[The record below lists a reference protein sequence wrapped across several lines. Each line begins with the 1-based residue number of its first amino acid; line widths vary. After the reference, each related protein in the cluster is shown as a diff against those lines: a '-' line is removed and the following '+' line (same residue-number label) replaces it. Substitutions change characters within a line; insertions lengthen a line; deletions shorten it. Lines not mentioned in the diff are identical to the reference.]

1 MTLNEYKLYALTKKQ
16 IEYHSFNPNAV
27 FQCVDLANDYIV
39 KVWGL
44 KAIIGTDAKDFP
56 ERLTPGMEFIKNTVD
71 YLPEAGEVAV
81 WSGKVGG
88 GAGHIS
94 VVLKKGLQTTF
105 QSLDQNWS
113 KPLFITDEKHSYT
126 NVRGFLWSGKVGGSA
141 GHISVVLKKGLQTTF
156 QSLDQNWSK
165 PLFITEEKHSYTNV
179 RGFLRKKESMPLADP
194 LKECLSQHAK
204 LVAEATKKET
214 EIKGLKTS
222 LEENSGQITTQEVEI
237 ATLGKQVSAYKG
249 EVTKKENEIIELNK
263 KLTEKPSG
271 FFVGKR
277 KMLVGILTPI
287 VVAIVKIFSTKLG
300 VELDAQEMLYL
311 ILAGLAYIGVEGV
324 KDLTVA
330 VKSIENT
337 DTATK

>member
-1 MTLNEYKLYALTKKQ
+1 MTLQEYKLYALAKKQ
-16 IEYHSFNPNAV
+16 IEFHSYNPNAF
-27 FQCVDLANDYIV
+27 FQCVDSVNFYIV

-81 WSGKVGG
+81 
-88 GAGHIS
+88 
-94 VVLKKGLQTTF
+94 
-105 QSLDQNWS
+105 
-113 KPLFITDEKHSYT
+113 
-126 NVRGFLWSGKVGGSA
+126 WSGKVGGSA

-222 LEENSGQITTQEVEI
+222 LEENSGQITTQESEI

-287 VVAIVKIFSTKLG
+287 TVAIVKIVSTKLG

>member
-1 MTLNEYKLYALTKKQ
+1 MTLQEYKLYALAKKQ
-16 IEYHSFNPNAV
+16 IEYHSYNPNAV
-27 FQCVDLANDYIV
+27 YMCTDLANDYIV

-56 ERLTPGMEFIKNTVD
+56 ERLASGMEFIKNAVD
-71 YLPEAGEVAV
+71 YLPEAGEIAV
-81 WSGKVGG
+81 
-88 GAGHIS
+88 
-94 VVLKKGLQTTF
+94 
-105 QSLDQNWS
+105 
-113 KPLFITDEKHSYT
+113 
-126 NVRGFLWSGKVGGSA
+126 WSGKVGGSA
-141 GHISVVLKKGLQTTF
+141 GHISVVLEKGLQATF

-179 RGFLRKKESMPLADP
+179 RGFLRKKESMPATDP

-204 LVAEATKKET
+204 LVTEATKKET
-214 EIKGLKTS
+214 EIKGLKAS
-222 LEENSGQITTQEVEI
+222 LEETSEQIT
-237 ATLGKQVSAYKG
+237 TLGKQVSAYKG

-287 VVAIVKIFSTKLG
+287 TVAIVKIISTKLG

-311 ILAGLAYIGVEGV
+311 ILAGLAYIGIEGA

-330 VKSIENT
+330 VKSMENT
-337 DTATK
+337 DTSTK

>member
-1 MTLNEYKLYALTKKQ
+1 MTLQEYKLYALKVKQ

-27 FQCVDLANDYIV
+27 FQCTDLANFYID

-88 GAGHIS
+88 
-94 VVLKKGLQTTF
+94 
-105 QSLDQNWS
+105 
-113 KPLFITDEKHSYT
+113 
-126 NVRGFLWSGKVGGSA
+126 SA
-141 GHISVVLKKGLQTTF
+141 GHISVVLEKGLQATF

-179 RGFLRKKESMPLADP
+179 RGFLRKKESMPGTDP

-204 LVAEATKKET
+204 LVTEATKKET
-214 EIKGLKTS
+214 EIKGLKAS
-222 LEENSGQITTQEVEI
+222 LEETSDQIT
-237 ATLGKQVSAYKG
+237 TLGKQVSAYKG

-287 VVAIVKIFSTKLG
+287 VVAVVKIISTKLG

-311 ILAGLAYIGVEGV
+311 ILAGLAYIGIEGA

-330 VKSIENT
+330 VKSMENT
-337 DTATK
+337 DTSTK

>member
-1 MTLNEYKLYALTKKQ
+1 MRYPCGT
-16 IEYHSFNPNAV
+16 SNA
-27 FQCVDLANDYIV
+27 D
-39 KVWGL
+39 
-44 KAIIGTDAKDFP
+44 
-56 ERLTPGMEFIKNTVD
+56 FIKNWYNAQPFGSKTSYGYHEGED
-71 YLPEAGEVAV
+71 YNLKSGGNSDLGQPLVAVADGKIVYYHNASHPTTGFGKHMVLECETSKGKRWYHYCHCQEITSKITDVKEGEVIGKLGK
-81 WSGKVGG
+81 SG
-88 GAGHIS
+88 
-94 VVLKKGLQTTF
+94 TTF
-105 QSLDQNWS
+105 AHLHFTVFKVDPAKLYKGIDSIALN
-113 KPLFITDEKHSYT
+113 TT
-126 NVRGFLWSGKVGGSA
+126 NLNTWWERFEL
-141 GHISVVLKKGLQTTF
+141 IKGET
-156 QSLDQNWSK
+156 
-165 PLFITEEKHSYTNV
+165 
-179 RGFLRKKESMPLADP
+179 SMPLADP

-287 VVAIVKIFSTKLG
+287 TVAIVKIVSTKLG

>member
-56 ERLTPGMEFIKNTVD
+56 EKLSTGIEFIKNTVD

-88 GAGHIS
+88 G
-94 VVLKKGLQTTF
+94 
-105 QSLDQNWS
+105 
-113 KPLFITDEKHSYT
+113 
-126 NVRGFLWSGKVGGSA
+126 A

>member
-1 MTLNEYKLYALTKKQ
+1 MTLNQFKLYALAKKQ
-16 IEYHSFNPNAV
+16 IEFHSFSLNAV
-27 FQCVDLANDYIV
+27 FQCTDLANDYIV
-39 KVWGL
+39 KVWEL

-81 WSGKVGG
+81 WSGGAGG

-94 VVLKKGLQTTF
+94 VVLKKGLRTTF
-105 QSLDQNWS
+105 
-113 KPLFITDEKHSYT
+113 
-126 NVRGFLWSGKVGGSA
+126 R
-141 GHISVVLKKGLQTTF
+141 
-156 QSLDQNWSK
+156 SLDQNWSK
-165 PLFITEEKHSYTNV
+165 PLFITEEKHSYTIV
-179 RGFLRKKESMPLADP
+179 RGFIRKKESMPLADP

-204 LVAEATKKET
+204 LVTEATKKET

-222 LEENSGQITTQEVEI
+222 LEENSDQIT
-237 ATLGKQVSAYKG
+237 TLGKQVSAYKG

-287 VVAIVKIFSTKLG
+287 TVAIVKIVSTKLG

>member
-1 MTLNEYKLYALTKKQ
+1 MTLNQFKLYALAKKQ
-16 IEYHSFNPNAV
+16 IEYHSFNPRAV
-27 FQCVDLANDYIV
+27 FQCVDSVNFYID

-56 ERLTPGMEFIKNTVD
+56 ERLTSGMEFIKNTVD

-81 WSGKVGG
+81 WNGRVGG
-88 GAGHIS
+88 RAGHIS
-94 VVLKKGLQTTF
+94 VVLEKGLQ
-105 QSLDQNWS
+105 
-113 KPLFITDEKHSYT
+113 
-126 NVRGFLWSGKVGGSA
+126 A
-141 GHISVVLKKGLQTTF
+141 TF

-179 RGFLRKKESMPLADP
+179 RGFIRKKESMPATDP
-194 LKECLSQHAK
+194 LKECLSQHSK
-204 LVAEATKKET
+204 LVTEATKKDKTIEGLEIDILKKET
-214 EIKGLKTS
+214 EIKGLNTS
-222 LEENSGQITTQEVEI
+222 LEETSDQIT
-237 ATLGKQVSAYKG
+237 TLGKQVSAYKG

-271 FFVGKR
+271 FFIGKR

-287 VVAIVKIFSTKLG
+287 TVAIVKIISTKLG

-311 ILAGLAYIGVEGV
+311 ILAGLAYIGVEGA

-330 VKSIENT
+330 VKSKENS
-337 DTATK
+337 DTPSK

>member
-1 MTLNEYKLYALTKKQ
+1 MTLNQFKLYALKAKQ
-16 IEYHSFNPNAV
+16 IEYHSFNPRAL
-27 FQCVDLANDYIV
+27 FQCTDLANDYIV
-39 KVWGL
+39 KVWKL

-56 ERLTPGMEFIKNTVD
+56 ERLASGMEFIKNAVD
-71 YLPEAGEVAV
+71 YLPEAGELAV
-81 WSGKVGG
+81 WNGQVGG

-94 VVLKKGLQTTF
+94 VVLKKGLQ
-105 QSLDQNWS
+105 
-113 KPLFITDEKHSYT
+113 
-126 NVRGFLWSGKVGGSA
+126 A
-141 GHISVVLKKGLQTTF
+141 GF

-179 RGFLRKKESMPLADP
+179 RGFIRKKESMPATDP

-204 LVAEATKKET
+204 LVTEATQKDKTIEGLEIDILKKET
-214 EIKGLKTS
+214 EIKGLNTS
-222 LEENSGQITTQEVEI
+222 LEETSDQIT
-237 ATLGKQVSAYKG
+237 TLGKQVSAYKG

-287 VVAIVKIFSTKLG
+287 TVAIVKIISTKLG

-311 ILAGLAYIGVEGV
+311 ILAGLSYIGVEGA

-330 VKSIENT
+330 VKSLENS
-337 DTATK
+337 DTPAK

>member
-1 MTLNEYKLYALTKKQ
+1 MTLNQFKLYALAKKQ
-16 IEYHSFNPNAV
+16 IEFHSFSLNAV
-27 FQCVDLANDYIV
+27 FQCTDLANDYIV
-39 KVWGL
+39 KVWEL

-81 WSGKVGG
+81 WSGGAGG
-88 GAGHIS
+88 GAGHIA
-94 VVLKKGLQTTF
+94 VVLRKGLRTTF
-105 QSLDQNWS
+105 
-113 KPLFITDEKHSYT
+113 
-126 NVRGFLWSGKVGGSA
+126 R
-141 GHISVVLKKGLQTTF
+141 
-156 QSLDQNWSK
+156 SLDQNWSK
-165 PLFITEEKHSYTNV
+165 PLFITEEKHSYTIV
-179 RGFLRKKESMPLADP
+179 RGFIRKKESMPLADP

-204 LVAEATKKET
+204 LVTEATKKET

-222 LEENSGQITTQEVEI
+222 LEENSDQIT
-237 ATLGKQVSAYKG
+237 TLGKQVSAYKG

-287 VVAIVKIFSTKLG
+287 TVAIVKIVSTKLG

>member
-1 MTLNEYKLYALTKKQ
+1 MTLNQFKLYALAKKQ
-16 IEYHSFNPNAV
+16 IEFHSFSLNAV
-27 FQCVDLANDYIV
+27 FQCTDLANDYIV
-39 KVWGL
+39 KVWEL

-81 WSGKVGG
+81 WSGGAGG

-94 VVLKKGLQTTF
+94 VVLKKGLRTTF
-105 QSLDQNWS
+105 
-113 KPLFITDEKHSYT
+113 
-126 NVRGFLWSGKVGGSA
+126 R
-141 GHISVVLKKGLQTTF
+141 
-156 QSLDQNWSK
+156 SLDQNWSK
-165 PLFITEEKHSYTNV
+165 PLFITEEKHSYTIV
-179 RGFLRKKESMPLADP
+179 RGFIRKKESMPLADP

-204 LVAEATKKET
+204 LVTEATKKDKTIEGLDIDVFKKET

-222 LEENSGQITTQEVEI
+222 LEENSDQIT
-237 ATLGKQVSAYKG
+237 TLGKQVSAYKG

-287 VVAIVKIFSTKLG
+287 TVAIVNIVSTKLG

>member
-1 MTLNEYKLYALTKKQ
+1 MTLQEYKLYALAKKQ
-16 IEYHSFNPNAV
+16 IEYHSFNPRAV
-27 FQCVDLANDYIV
+27 FQCTDLANDYIV
-39 KVWGL
+39 VVWGL
-44 KAIIGTDAKDFP
+44 FAIIGTDAKDFP
-56 ERLTPGMEFIKNTVD
+56 ERLAPGMEFIKNTID
-71 YLPEAGEVAV
+71 YLPEAGEIAV
-81 WSGKVGG
+81 WNGRVGG

-94 VVLKKGLQTTF
+94 VVL
-105 QSLDQNWS
+105 
-113 KPLFITDEKHSYT
+113 E
-126 NVRGFLWSGKVGGSA
+126 
-141 GHISVVLKKGLQTTF
+141 KGLQTTF

-165 PLFITEEKHSYTNV
+165 PLFITEEKHSYKNV
-179 RGFLRKKESMPLADP
+179 RGFIRKKESMPVADP

-204 LVAEATKKET
+204 LVTEATRKDEAIEGLEVDVLNKKT

-222 LEENSGQITTQEVEI
+222 LEGKSVKITTQEVEI

-287 VVAIVKIFSTKLG
+287 VVAAVKIISTKLG
-300 VELDAQEMLYL
+300 VELDTQEMLYL
-311 ILAGLAYIGVEGV
+311 ILAGLAYIGVEGA

-330 VKSIENT
+330 VKSLKNS
-337 DTATK
+337 DKSTK